1 MSANCNYLYTTD
13 GSRWEG
19 GTIEVTHLDE
29 RNTTSR
35 IGPDDIGKLRKEFGR
50 KAVITVHC
58 VTRSGERI
66 PMQIDLAR
74 AKGRSGRRGQKIEST
89 YLERLDASCKGD
101 RKRIDAILR
110 EQLRTLPYGEK
121 NADAAVERMKVALD
135 RLEHGTVARMLASL
149 EAPHILTVL
158 ARACADGT
166 YYPPTPHRGAALGRE
181 GLSSLDALVIRSLL
195 PKAQAILEFQNIP
208 LEPLERFLRVVEG
221 TPVLLSRGTPR
232 LDGVDSL
239 SVADL
244 VEMCEDVDVLSLL
257 SSSIQDDRHLA
268 RLAQRRFREVYFE
281 KYGGPAPDLSEY
293 ADLPEDF
300 GAVGRRRRI
309 GKDAAPREPVRIV
322 VE

>member
-1 MSANCNYLYTTD
+1 MSTNCNYLYTTD

-29 RNTTSR
+29 KNETSR

-66 PMQIDLAR
+66 PMQIDLSR
-74 AKGRSGRRGQKIEST
+74 AKGRSGRKEQKFEGT
-89 YLERLDASCKGD
+89 YLERLNRSCGGNRERVD
-101 RKRIDAILR
+101 TVLE

-121 NADAAVERMKVALD
+121 NAGAAIERMKAALA

-149 EAPHILTVL
+149 EAPHLLPVL

-166 YYPPTPHRGAALGRE
+166 YYPPTPHRGATLGRE
-181 GLSSLDALVIRSLL
+181 GLSSLDALVVRALL
-195 PKAQAILEFQNIP
+195 PKAQAILELQNIP
-208 LEPLERFLRVVEG
+208 LEPLERFLQVVEG
-221 TPVLLSRGTPR
+221 TPVLLSRGLPR
-232 LDGVDSL
+232 IDGVDSL

-244 VEMCEDVDVLSLL
+244 VEMCDDVDVLSLL

-281 KYGGPAPDLSEY
+281 KYGGPAPDLSKY
-293 ADLPEDF
+293 ADVPEHF
-300 GAVGRRRRI
+300 GAVGRRRRK
-309 GKDAAPREPVRIV
+309 G
-322 VE
+322 